1 MMREKIDETSGW
13 QRNKGGWTN
22 NFRMLKEWMN
32 EVEGYSLLSQ
42 VKQKMEKENNADETK
57 L

>member
-13 QRNKGGWTN
+13 QRNKGGCTN